1 MLFETRRHPD
11 THNGGFSH
19 GPPRFSPY
27 PRRFV
32 LLVLVF
38 LPVVS
43 PKEVAAAATSC
54 GPSLSPTDFAAVAET
69 ANNSIVLCGFFFS
82 IPPSTGATKERFVRL
97 LRALSLIYRTPRGRN
112 NRKGSSNKFDNSIA
126 GLDSGR
132 DDRR

>member
-69 ANNSIVLCGFFFS
+69 ANNSIVLCGFFFLH
-82 IPPSTGATKERFVRL
+82 ST
-97 LRALSLIYRTPRGRN
+97 IHGRN
-112 NRKGSSNKFDNSIA
+112 KGTICETPQSVEFDLSNASRPQQQKGEQQQVRQLNRGT
-126 GLDSGR
+126 GLGAR
-132 DDRR
+132 